1 MSLSERLQ
9 SVHFNKGA
17 IGYNTKE
24 VDAFFSEM
32 RTAAEQDASALRTLR
47 AKLDAFEGKSAE
59 IARTENEAY
68 RLLAAA
74 KDEAEKIRA
83 AAAAEAQ
90 TLLDDAKARA
100 AAAEAVAAERA
111 AVAEREATRR
121 VSETV
126 GNAKQNAAM
135 ILAAADKRGRETL
148 AAAEREA
155 AATRAKAAAL
165 SRRSAEFEEK
175 LRSLTADTVRALA
188 ALNAAAPAPPAPA
201 ASPAPAVSAAAA
213 DAPDAARLFASR
225 PRRTDRVRPAE
236 PAPAPETAAET
247 AAAPAAAASAA
258 PAADAEADNAAHDY
272 AFAGGKLLERDGARQ
287 TAAPRKLYDAVSVTY
302 DDGGDGYD
310 DIKRL
315 MDSAAD
321 RKLKNPTDFA
331 N

>member
-74 KDEAEKIRA
+74 KDEAEKLR
-83 AAAAEAQ
+83 AAAEAQ
-90 TLLDDAKARA
+90 AKAVLDDAKARA
-100 AAAEAVAAERA
+100 AATEAVAAERA
-111 AVAEREATRR
+111 AVAEREAARR
-121 VSETV
+121 ASETV

-247 AAAPAAAASAA
+247 AAAPAAATPTAS
-258 PAADAEADNAAHDY
+258 AADAEADNTAHDY